1 MTGNAERPL
10 SREFN
15 RFQPGPPNRGGLIL
29 PLIDDRLWPGRCKAA
44 VRACCGPSSAL
55 SALRGM
61 LTALPRDRR
70 SAREHAVLHALR
82 DRLLGERDG
91 ADMAPVIGLTAVA
104 RSPIAEEPLR
114 IRVRA
119 MAQILDC
126 RFKDAACRTAPAGM
140 GYADDASRCIGE

>member
-61 LTALPRDRR
+61 RYRGIDGRLANTPSSTRFVIVY
-70 SAREHAVLHALR
+70 SA
-82 DRLLGERDG
+82 
-91 ADMAPVIGLTAVA
+91 
-104 RSPIAEEPLR
+104 S
-114 IRVRA
+114 A
-119 MAQILDC
+119 MALIW
-126 RFKDAACRTAPAGM
+126 RP
-140 GYADDASRCIGE
+140 